1 MTTDPLR
8 PAQPTVPPAVE
19 TTGRRQSRFRERS
32 LLLNPAP
39 VLGAT
44 LAAFA
49 LAFGGLTMRLATGH
63 DPALAAAVS
72 SGQMASRGGTVAL
85 TTRASGAA
93 ATAAGAPAG
102 SKATSARLVSTT
114 SGSARAGATRGD

>member
-1 MTTDPLR
+1 MTTDPHR
-8 PAQPTVPPAVE
+8 PAPPTVPRAVE
-19 TTGRRQSRFRERS
+19 TSRQRQSRFRERS

-63 DPALAAAVS
+63 DPALGAAVP
-72 SGQMASRGGTVAL
+72 SGRVASRGGGVAL
-85 TTRASGAA
+85 TTRTSGA
-93 ATAAGAPAG
+93 ATAAAAAPAG
-102 SKATSARLVSTT
+102 SKATSARLVSST
-114 SGSARAGATRGD
+114 SGSASAGAARGD

>member
-8 PAQPTVPPAVE
+8 PAQPTVPPTVE
-19 TTGRRQSRFRERS
+19 TSRRRQSRFRERS

-39 VLGAT
+39 VIGAT

-63 DPALAAAVS
+63 DPALGAAVS
-72 SGQMASRGGTVAL
+72 SGQVATRGGTVAL

-93 ATAAGAPAG
+93 TAAAGAPAG
-102 SKATSARLVSTT
+102 SKTTSARLVSAT

>member
-8 PAQPTVPPAVE
+8 PAQPTVAPAVK
-19 TTGRRQSRFRERS
+19 TNGRRQSRFRERS

-39 VLGAT
+39 VVGAT

-63 DPALAAAVS
+63 DPALGAAVS
-72 SGQMASRGGTVAL
+72 TRQVASHGGTVAL

-93 ATAAGAPAG
+93 ATPAGAAPG

-114 SGSARAGATRGD
+114 SGSAHAGATGGD

>member
-1 MTTDPLR
+1 
-8 PAQPTVPPAVE
+8 VPPAVE
-19 TTGRRQSRFRERS
+19 TSRRRPSRFRERS

-49 LAFGGLTMRLATGH
+49 LAFGGLTLRLAAGH
-63 DPALAAAVS
+63 DPALGGAVL
-72 SGQMASRGGTVAL
+72 SGRVASRGGTVAL

-93 ATAAGAPAG
+93 TAAAGAPAG
-102 SKATSARLVSTT
+102 SKATSARLVSAT